1 MKRNCK
7 IYNNAGKV
15 AKIRAMELNGMFTVE
30 MAYIVPFIL
39 TIFFL
44 SIMGIFYYHDKA
56 LTAAAAHETAT
67 IAGTKSRE
75 KDEVTEA
82 VVSTI
87 FEERIRGKC
96 IVFDNPK
103 VNAKVDKDRIT
114 VTTNATKGR
123 IKMSVEEN
131 SCITKPEEKIR
142 SYRKLGLKRYQK
154 EGRNGTTYRSKK

>member
-1 MKRNCK
+1 MKRNYK
-7 IYNNAGKV
+7 IYTNAGKL
-15 AKIRAMELNGMFTVE
+15 AKIRTMELNGMFTIE

-56 LTAAAAHETAT
+56 LTAATACETAA

-75 KDEVTEA
+75 KDEVTET

-96 IVFDNPK
+96 IIFSNPK

-114 VTTNATKGR
+114 VTAGATKGR
-123 IKMSVEEN
+123 MKMSIEES
-131 SCITKPEEKIR
+131 SCITNPEEKIR
-142 SYRKLGLKRYQK
+142 SYRKLGLKRH
-154 EGRNGTTYRSKK
+154 

>member
-1 MKRNCK
+1 MKRNYK
-7 IYNNAGKV
+7 IYKNEGKL
-15 AKIRAMELNGMFTVE
+15 AKIRTMELNGMFTVE

-39 TIFFL
+39 MIFFL

-67 IAGTKSRE
+67 IAGTKVRE
-75 KDEVTEA
+75 KDEVTET

-96 IVFDNPK
+96 IAFGNPN
-103 VNAKVDKDRIT
+103 VNAKVNKDQIT
-114 VTTNATKGR
+114 VTADATKCR
-123 IKMSVEEN
+123 MKLSAAES

-142 SYRKLGLKRYQK
+142 SYRKLGLKRY
-154 EGRNGTTYRSKK
+154 